1 MCIEASHV
9 FYELGVGQCL
19 LCSLAAGKH
28 SFGQT
33 GSSPKHTTTIGKPR
47 SLGRVCKCVACVRA
61 PVKKLQIC
69 LCVFVTAFASAWSCW
84 FECVCSCPPTLCRY
98 PELFSCCLSCTQHCL
113 HQSAKLQ

>member
-1 MCIEASHV
+1 MYKEASRV
-9 FYELGVGQCL
+9 CDELGVGQYS

-61 PVKKLQIC
+61 SVRKLQIC
-69 LCVFVTAFASAWSCW
+69 LCVFVTAFALAWSCW
-84 FECVCSCPPTLCRY
+84 FECVCSCPPTLSL
-98 PELFSCCLSCTQHCL
+98 P
-113 HQSAKLQ
+113 